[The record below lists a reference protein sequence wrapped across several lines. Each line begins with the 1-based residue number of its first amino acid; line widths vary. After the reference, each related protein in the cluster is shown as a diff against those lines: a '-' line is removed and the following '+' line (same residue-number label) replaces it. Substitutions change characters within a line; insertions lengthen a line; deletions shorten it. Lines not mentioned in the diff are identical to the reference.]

1 MKRRPKRRLKPK
13 LHGLTPAAQCNIY
26 YLGVGCLYL
35 ACLSFLAA
43 RSFHSPFT
51 ISRHGSV
58 SLCLSHPL
66 VSVCLFVSAVCRI
79 DYCSANFASSLLSSA
94 TSFCLFIRSMSPLCH
109 ACFFLS
115 ICHRPSCSRALV
127 YIFPSQRAYSTE
139 PIFRF
144 SEPPRAFEFNLA
156 RLTTVME
163 RLDLTPRSGS

>member
-1 MKRRPKRRLKPK
+1 M
-13 LHGLTPAAQCNIY
+13 
-26 YLGVGCLYL
+26 GCLYL
-35 ACLSFLAA
+35 ACLSFLVA

-51 ISRHGSV
+51 ISHHGSV

-66 VSVCLFVSAVCRI
+66 VYVCLSVCL
-79 DYCSANFASSLLSSA
+79 
-94 TSFCLFIRSMSPLCH
+94 SPLSVALIIVQLISH
-109 ACFFLS
+109 HISFIFIHIFLFPS
-115 ICHRPSCSRALV
+115 SSSRRLFPRMFPFSSCHRPSCLRALV
-127 YIFPSQRAYSTE
+127 YIFPSPRAYPTE